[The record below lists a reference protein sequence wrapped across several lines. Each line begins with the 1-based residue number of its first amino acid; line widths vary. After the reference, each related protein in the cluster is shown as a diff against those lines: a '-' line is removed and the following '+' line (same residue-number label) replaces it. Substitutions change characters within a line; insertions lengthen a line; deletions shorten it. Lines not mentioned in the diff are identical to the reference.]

1 MLHPPVRPTNT
12 DLPQHRAKIA
22 RLLLTGLA
30 VLGLIAY
37 VPSVWVALYVGAWPI
52 AVLDTVVYLAILA
65 VIAFGRSSYTL
76 QAGVVVGVCFVLG
89 IVLSVL
95 LGPTG
100 GGPLWL
106 LAAPVAAA
114 ILYDR
119 RGALISLASV
129 AVGVLAVPLV
139 WAYGS
144 APIVEEAPS
153 YLLWVVL
160 SGNVLLLAGAL
171 TLAVT
176 KLITE
181 LQREMAQRQQ
191 AERQLRQSEKLQAIG
206 TLAAGIAHDFNNLL
220 TPILSATEMA
230 RDDAKVGSTSRAAL
244 DSAIDA
250 ALTGRNLV
258 ARILAFS
265 RPSGEGRTPMLA
277 GDILGDAVRLLRASI
292 PDSISVT
299 LDVAGDGMILL
310 AVGEVHQLVL
320 NLGTNAQKAMPDG
333 GALDFRLRS
342 MKGAEIEWHGLS
354 ERPDRLVRIE
364 VSDTGVGMDPEI
376 ASSVFDPFFTTD
388 PEQGSGIGL
397 ATVHGIVTSAGGQIS
412 CVSTPGV
419 GTTFILDL
427 PALQP
432 EASAAPA
439 LLEAAATPASA
450 ALDQTVDTEGAA
462 PASPERHILLVDDD
476 PSVRRVTMRLLERSG
491 FRVTA
496 VPEGAAAL
504 ALLDGQPGA
513 FGLILS
519 DLNMPRMN
527 GLELAE
533 RVRAQDPFVGIILM
547 SGLVDEAFRRS
558 ALGAGVDQVVAKPF
572 RLDELLDAVRMVR
585 KA

>member
-299 LDVAGDGMILL
+299 LDVTGDGMILL

-439 LLEAAATPASA
+439 LLEAAATPANA

-533 RVRAQDPFVGIILM
+533 RVRAQHPFVGIILM